1 MLESVAVLRVATYF
15 LTKWYYFYRLKSEF
29 LHSQS
34 GSNTSKE
41 TTVNPMIPKFEQSL
55 RQYKRISSDCTA
67 YSTNILSFFLKSLY
81 FHTGYGD
88 LVSYFRKEW
97 WLISSMKNFDSL
109 KKVINTM

>member
-1 MLESVAVLRVATYF
+1 MLESVAALRVATYF
-15 LTKWYYFYRLKSEF
+15 LTKWYYFYRIKSEF

-41 TTVNPMIPKFEQSL
+41 TTVNQIITLFEQSL
-55 RQYKRISSDCTA
+55 RQYEKI
-67 YSTNILSFFLKSLY
+67 NILPFLLKSLY

-97 WLISSMKNFDSL
+97 WLTSSMKNFDSL